1 MPDIYIKSYKT
12 YMTKWGD
19 AFDLLALKEYG
30 EETLSKHIIEANP
43 DYCDVLIFEES
54 VPLLIPEL
62 DLTNTP
68 ATLPPWRRSS

>member
-30 EETLSKHIIEANP
+30 EETLSKYIIDANP

-54 VPLLIPEL
+54 VELRIPILE
-62 DLTNTP
+62 NKEVP
-68 ATLPPWRRSS
+68 ETLPPWRRSS

>member
-1 MPDIYIKSYKT
+1 MPDIYIKGYKT

-30 EETLSKHIIEANP
+30 EETLSKYIIEANP

-54 VPLLIPEL
+54 VELRIPILE
-62 DLTNTP
+62 NKEVP
-68 ATLPPWRRSS
+68 ETLPPWRRSS

>member
-1 MPDIYIKSYKT
+1 MPDIYIKGYKT

-30 EETLSKHIIEANP
+30 EETLSKYIIEANP
-43 DYCDVLIFEES
+43 GYCDVLIFEES